1 VTTALS
7 ACIRVALL
15 GGLAVACAVRA
26 EVVVIDDLGERVALA
41 APARRIVSLAP
52 HVTELLF
59 AAGAGPQIVGAVEYS
74 DYPPEARAIRRVG
87 GYERLDFEAILALK
101 PDLVVGWE
109 SGNGLDNLQR
119 LKQLGL
125 AVFASQPGA
134 LPELGATIEKLG
146 ALAGTPEAAR
156 REGARFRERLAAL
169 RARYAG
175 RGEIGVFYEIWN
187 QPLMTVNDAH
197 LISDVIRLCGG
208 RNVFGKLQTLAPT
221 VNVEDVVRAD
231 PEAIVASG
239 SGDARP
245 EWLDDWKRWPRLT
258 AVARGNLYVV
268 PPELIQRATPR
279 VLDGAERL
287 CVALD
292 EARRNRPR
300 S

>member
-1 VTTALS
+1 MRSV
-7 ACIRVALL
+7 VALL
-15 GGLAVACAVRA
+15 GGVLVACAVRG
-26 EVVVIDDLGERVALA
+26 EVAVTDDLGERVALA

-59 AAGAGPQIVGAVEYS
+59 AAGAGAQVVGTVDYS

-87 GYERLDFEAILALK
+87 GYSALDFEAILALK
-101 PDLVVGWE
+101 PDLLVGWA
-109 SGNGLDNLQR
+109 SGNGPDTLQR
-119 LKQLGL
+119 LRQLGIP
-125 AVFASQPGA
+125 VFASQPGA

-146 ALAGTPEAAR
+146 ALAGTPVAADR
-156 REGARFRERLAAL
+156 AAAEFRARLGAL

-175 RGEIGVFYEIWN
+175 RDEVSVFYAIWN
-187 QPLMTVNDAH
+187 RPPITVSDAH

-208 RNVFGKLQTLAPT
+208 RNVFGRLRALAPT
-221 VNVEDVVRAD
+221 VNEEDVVRAD

-239 SGDARP
+239 VGDEPP

-268 PPELIQRATPR
+268 PPQLIQRATPR

-287 CVALD
+287 CAALD
-292 EARRNRPR
+292 DARRKRPR
-300 S
+300 

>member
-1 VTTALS
+1 MRSLA
-7 ACIRVALL
+7 ALL
-15 GGLAVACAVRA
+15 GVLLIACGAHA
-26 EVVVIDDLGERVALA
+26 EIVVTDDLGERVALA

-52 HVTELLF
+52 NVTELLF
-59 AAGAGPQIVGAVEYS
+59 AAGAGPQVVGAVEYS

-87 GYERLDFEAILALK
+87 DYERPDFEAILALK

-109 SGNGLDNLQR
+109 SGNGLDNLRR

-125 AVFASQPGA
+125 TVFASELGA

-146 ALAGTPEAAR
+146 VLAGTSEAAGR
-156 REGARFRERLAAL
+156 AAAEYRARLAAL

-175 RGEIGVFYEIWN
+175 RGEVGVFYEIWN
-187 QPLMTVNDAH
+187 RPLQTVNDAH

-208 RNVFGKLQTLAPT
+208 RNVFGKLRALAPT
-221 VNVEDVVRAD
+221 VNEEDVVRAD

-239 SGDARP
+239 MSGTRP

-258 AVARGNLYVV
+258 AVTRGNLYVV
-268 PPELIQRATPR
+268 PPELLQRATPR
-279 VLDGAERL
+279 VLDGAEQL
-287 CVALD
+287 CAALD
-292 EARRNRPR
+292 DARRKRPR

>member
-1 VTTALS
+1 MRSLAAVLGVLLI
-7 ACIRVALL
+7 ACGAH
-15 GGLAVACAVRA
+15 A
-26 EVVVIDDLGERVALA
+26 EIVVVDDLGARVALA

-52 HVTELLF
+52 NVTELLF
-59 AAGAGPQIVGAVEYS
+59 AAGAGPHVVGAAEYS

-87 GYERLDFEAILALK
+87 DYERPDFEAILALK

-109 SGNGLDNLQR
+109 SGNSLDNLRR

-125 AVFASQPGA
+125 TVFASEPGA
-134 LPELGATIEKLG
+134 LPALGATIEKLG
-146 ALAGTPEAAR
+146 VLAGTSEAAGR
-156 REGARFRERLAAL
+156 AAAGYRARLAAL

-175 RGEIGVFYEIWN
+175 RGEVGVFYEIWN
-187 QPLMTVNDAH
+187 RPLQTVNDAH

-208 RNVFGKLQTLAPT
+208 RNVFGKLPALAPK
-221 VNVEDVVRAD
+221 VNEEDVVRAD
-231 PEAIVASG
+231 PEAIIASG
-239 SGDARP
+239 MSDTRP

-268 PPELIQRATPR
+268 PPDLLQRATPR

-287 CVALD
+287 CVALED
-292 EARRNRPR
+292 ARRKRPR

>member
-1 VTTALS
+1 VTTAPL
-7 ACIRVALL
+7 AGIGGALL
-15 GGLAVACAVRA
+15 AGLLGACAAHA
-26 EVVVIDDLGERVALA
+26 EIVVTDDLGERVALA

-59 AAGAGPQIVGAVEYS
+59 AAGAGPKVVGAVEYS

-119 LKQLGL
+119 LRQLGL

-134 LPELGATIEKLG
+134 LPELGATLEKLG
-146 ALAGTPEAAR
+146 ALTGTPAAAGR
-156 REGARFRERLAAL
+156 AAAEYRARLAAI
-169 RARYAG
+169 RARHAG
-175 RGEIGVFYEIWN
+175 RGEVSVFYEIWN

-208 RNVFGKLQTLAPT
+208 RNVFGGLRALAPT
-221 VNVEDVVRAD
+221 VNAEDVVRAD

-239 SGDARP
+239 AGDGRP
-245 EWLDDWKRWPRLT
+245 EWLDEWQRWPRLT

-279 VLDGAERL
+279 VLQGAERL
-287 CVALD
+287 CAALD
-292 EARRNRPR
+292 EARRKRPR

>member
-1 VTTALS
+1 MRSIIAL
-7 ACIRVALL
+7 VALF
-15 GGLAVACAVRA
+15 VACAARA
-26 EVVVIDDLGERVALA
+26 EIAVPDDLGERVALA

-59 AAGAGPQIVGAVEYS
+59 AAGAGAQVVGTVDYS

-87 GYERLDFEAILALK
+87 GYSALDFEAILALK
-101 PDLVVGWE
+101 PDLLVGWA
-109 SGNGLDNLQR
+109 SGNGPDALQR
-119 LKQLGL
+119 LRQLGIP
-125 AVFASQPGA
+125 VFASQPGA

-146 ALAGTPEAAR
+146 ALAGTPVAADR
-156 REGARFRERLAAL
+156 AAAEFRARLGAL

-175 RGEIGVFYEIWN
+175 RDEVSVFYAIWN
-187 QPLMTVNDAH
+187 RPPITVSDAH

-208 RNVFGKLQTLAPT
+208 RNVFGRLRALAPT
-221 VNVEDVVRAD
+221 VNEEDVVRAD

-239 SGDARP
+239 VGDEPP

-268 PPELIQRATPR
+268 PPQLIQRATPR

-287 CVALD
+287 CAALD
-292 EARRNRPR
+292 DARRKRPR
-300 S
+300 

>member
-1 VTTALS
+1 MRSV
-7 ACIRVALL
+7 VALL
-15 GGLAVACAVRA
+15 GGVLVACAVRG
-26 EVVVIDDLGERVALA
+26 EVAVTDDLGERVALA

-59 AAGAGPQIVGAVEYS
+59 AAGAGAQVVGTVDYS

-87 GYERLDFEAILALK
+87 GYSALDFEAILALK
-101 PDLVVGWE
+101 PDLLVGWA
-109 SGNGLDNLQR
+109 SGNGPDALQR
-119 LKQLGL
+119 LRQLGIP
-125 AVFASQPGA
+125 VFASQPGA

-146 ALAGTPEAAR
+146 ALAGTPVAADR
-156 REGARFRERLAAL
+156 AAAEFRARLGAL

-175 RGEIGVFYEIWN
+175 RDEVSVFYAIWN
-187 QPLMTVNDAH
+187 RPPITVSDAH

-208 RNVFGKLQTLAPT
+208 RNVFGRLRALAPT
-221 VNVEDVVRAD
+221 VNEEDVVRAD

-239 SGDARP
+239 VGDEPP

-268 PPELIQRATPR
+268 PPQLIQRATPR

-287 CVALD
+287 CAALD
-292 EARRNRPR
+292 DARRKRPR
-300 S
+300 

>member
-1 VTTALS
+1 MRSVT
-7 ACIRVALL
+7 ALL
-15 GGLAVACAVRA
+15 GGLLVACAARCEIAVT
-26 EVVVIDDLGERVALA
+26 DDRGERVALA

-52 HVTELLF
+52 HITELLF
-59 AAGAGPQIVGAVEYS
+59 AAGAGAQVVGAAEYS
-74 DYPPEARAIRRVG
+74 DYPPAARAIRRVG
-87 GYERLDFEAILALK
+87 DYERPHFEAILALK

-125 AVFASQPGA
+125 TVFASEPGA

-146 ALAGTPEAAR
+146 ALAGTSEAAR
-156 REGARFRERLAAL
+156 REAARFRERLTAL

-175 RGEIGVFYEIWN
+175 RGEVGVFYEIWN
-187 QPLMTVNDAH
+187 RPLQTVNDAH

-208 RNVFGKLQTLAPT
+208 RNVFGKLRALAPK
-221 VNVEDVVRAD
+221 VNEEDVVRAD
-231 PEAIVASG
+231 PEAIIASG
-239 SGDARP
+239 MSDTRP

-268 PPELIQRATPR
+268 PPDLLQRATPR

-287 CVALD
+287 CAALED
-292 EARRNRPR
+292 ARRKRPR

>member
-1 VTTALS
+1 MRNLCAL
-7 ACIRVALL
+7 V
-15 GGLAVACAVRA
+15 GGLLVACAARA
-26 EVVVIDDLGERVALA
+26 EIVVTDDLGGRVALA

-59 AAGAGPQIVGAVEYS
+59 VAGAGPQIVGAVDYS
-74 DYPPEARAIRRVG
+74 DYPPEAKAIHRVG
-87 GYERLDFEAILALK
+87 GYSRLDFEAILALK

-125 AVFASQPGA
+125 TVFASQPGA
-134 LPELGATIEKLG
+134 LPGLGTTIEKLG
-146 ALAGTPEAAR
+146 ALAGTPAAAR
-156 REGARFRERLAAL
+156 REAARFRGRLASL

-175 RGEIGVFYEIWN
+175 RGEVSVFYAIWN

-208 RNVFGKLQTLAPT
+208 RNVFGRLRALAPT

-239 SGDARP
+239 MSDTRP
-245 EWLDDWKRWPRLT
+245 EWLDDWQRWPRLT

-268 PPELIQRATPR
+268 PPDLLQRATPR

-287 CVALD
+287 CAALD
-292 EARRNRPR
+292 DARRKRPQ
-300 S
+300 

>member
-1 VTTALS
+1 MTTALS
-7 ACIRVALL
+7 AWVGVALL
-15 GGLAVACAVRA
+15 GGLLGACTARA
-26 EVVVIDDLGERVALA
+26 EIVVTDDLGERVALA

-87 GYERLDFEAILALK
+87 GYERLDFEAILALT

-134 LPELGATIEKLG
+134 LPELAATIEKLG
-146 ALAGTPEAAR
+146 ALAGTPEAAG
-156 REGARFRERLAAL
+156 REVARFRARSTAL
-169 RARYAG
+169 RVRYAG
-175 RGEIGVFYEIWN
+175 RGEVSVFYEIWN

-208 RNVFGKLQTLAPT
+208 RNVFGRLRALAPT
-221 VNVEDVVRAD
+221 VNVEDVVRAN

-245 EWLDDWKRWPRLT
+245 EWLDDWKRWPRMT

-287 CVALD
+287 CAALD
-292 EARRNRPR
+292 DARRKRPR